1 MSVIVILAITSCTDD
16 ATDQELSS
24 NGTFLLSSDK
34 GAFTRAASTEQ
45 TFSKGTTYQLY
56 AINADN
62 NDFEHNYLKNPASSG
77 PVTGKESDSHEYI
90 DDITFNKFN
99 GRTLNF
105 YAVTNSTSEEVE
117 IIPNGK
123 SVPTCHI
130 EYKNN
135 LTPLKNVMW
144 AKKENQSYKNSGVIK
159 LLFGHTLSKLNLYV
173 MKNSEYQNTN
183 VILNS
188 ISLTDY
194 GSGSLNMQTGKYD
207 LSNTD
212 KRDYS
217 CTVYTGGTQIVTTEA
232 ETVKNEKVAVTPTI
246 FPIRKEKENLTTSDI
261 ENHSTKVTVTTTIG
275 GKETIKTIKITS
287 IMAEGAGSTTTKEV
301 PFAFESNHEYD
312 MVITITKSSLVV
324 TIVPRLYDWI
334 PEEELKEE
342 DEVNGSMTVGGITW
356 MDRNLGATSGD
367 PLASEQAWENSRG
380 YYYQYGR
387 NIPYYIKTYKD
398 KQGIESIYSYG
409 KDKSNENVRPL
420 PFIPGHMTDKALA
433 TNYIP
438 NETWTDGST
447 YDKNKVAINPT
458 DNDKKFNFY
467 FYYNSSWSWW
477 GDWDT
482 GHSTSI
488 KTWTSTREQ
497 PCPKGWRIPTKDEYL
512 LILPGNEECGD
523 ISFMLQNNSG
533 YIHKGNT
540 YSKTIE
546 NEIDSHDTQYIGVK
560 KGYNN
565 GTVGKTGTVYALK
578 KKGASDAYYL
588 RWHIEQAGTKQIDN
602 PGDGDKYRN
611 VLVISRYRATQTD
624 ELTDINVFE
633 KNWNNPVDILK
644 MPLSGYINS
653 TENGAGIIY
662 SGSEVVYWTSSA
674 TNYIDENPNK
684 STYPSYTMRAK
695 FAGDSGSNSI
705 FISDS
710 EFRHNGALIR
720 CVRDTKA
727 N

>member
-1 MSVIVILAITSCTDD
+1 MKKSLIYSIMSIIVILEITSCTDD
-16 ATDQELSS
+16 TTDQELGS

-34 GAFTRAASTEQ
+34 GTFTRAASTEQ
-45 TFSKGTTYQLY
+45 TFSKGTAYQLY

-123 SVPTCHI
+123 SAPTCHI

-135 LTPLKNVMW
+135 MTPLTDVMW

-173 MKNSEYQNTN
+173 MKNSEYKETS

-246 FPIRKEKENLTTSDI
+246 FPIRKENENLTTSDI
-261 ENHSTKVTVTTTIG
+261 DNHSTKITVTATIG
-275 GKETIKTIKITS
+275 GKRTDNTIRITS
-287 IMAEGAGSTTTKEV
+287 TMPESAGSATNKEV
-301 PFAFESNHEYD
+301 PFAFEGNHEYD

-334 PEEELKEE
+334 PEEELKED
-342 DEVNGSMTVGGITW
+342 DEVNSSMTVGGITW

-387 NIPYYIKTYKD
+387 NIPYYIIQKTRD
-398 KQGIESIYSYG
+398 GIKYAPTNGNLFKKES
-409 KDKSNENVRPL
+409 RPF
-420 PFIPGHMTDKALA
+420 PFIPGNLDKEPTKENGNLA
-433 TNYIP
+433 RKVGDTNK
-438 NETWTDGST
+438 D
-447 YDKNKVAINPT
+447 
-458 DNDKKFNFY
+458 FNY
-467 FYYNSSWSWW
+467 FYGAENWISDNATY
-477 GDWDT
+477 WDEV
-482 GHSTSI
+482 
-488 KTWTSTREQ
+488 KDQ
-497 PCPKGWRIPTKDEYL
+497 PCPKGWRLPTVDEFRLIIPATAQA
-512 LILPGNEECGD
+512 GD
-523 ISFMLQNNSG
+523 ISFRLHENNNIYREEASDDPENG
-533 YIHKGNT
+533 
-540 YSKTIE
+540 SKSI
-546 NEIDSHDTQYIGVK
+546 YIGVK
-560 KGYNN
+560 RSWDASFV
-565 GTVGKTGTVYALK
+565 VGVSNAVYALK
-578 KKGASDAYYL
+578 RSHTDKAYYL
-588 RWHIEQAGTKQIDN
+588 RWHIEQC
-602 PGDGDKYRN
+602 GDKEVYEDPNNKNVEDYDRGSAYRN
-611 VLVISRYRATQTD
+611 VLVISRYPATSKSL
-624 ELTDINVFE
+624 LTEDNVTTAA
-633 KNWNNPVDILK
+633 KWNYPVEQIRL
-644 MPLSGYINS
+644 PISGYILS
-653 TENGAGIIY
+653 GDRGSDYEGGGTHPALIY
-662 SGSEVVYWTSSA
+662 SGTEAVYWTSS
-674 TNYIDENPNK
+674 TNGNR
-684 STYPSYTMRAK
+684 SYTVRMK
-695 FAGDSGSNSI
+695 FAGGKASSQI
-705 FISDS
+705 MIY
-710 EFRHNGALIR
+710 EKEVRTNGCLIR

-727 N
+727 E